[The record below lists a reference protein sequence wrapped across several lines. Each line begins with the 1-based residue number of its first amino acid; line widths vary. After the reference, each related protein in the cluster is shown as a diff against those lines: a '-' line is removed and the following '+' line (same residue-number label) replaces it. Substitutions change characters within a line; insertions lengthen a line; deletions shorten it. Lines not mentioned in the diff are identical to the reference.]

1 MKIPDTSGLSSL
13 DAFAYYDQDSLS
25 WKTCQATLFSD
36 STASSP
42 TWPKSGMTRGGYA
55 YELPTSVRPI
65 DESVSSA
72 LLATPTVSDMKGPSP
87 NHAGTL
93 AEHIA
98 LLPTPGA
105 NDSHGGE
112 GPTRQSRQEH
122 GTGGPALRDIGHL
135 LPTPAANEPGG
146 TAEQFLERKNRDG
159 HNRTEPSHLSL
170 VVQLLP
176 TPTVQ
181 QGRNAT
187 SGRSNAES
195 QHHDGWTLQD
205 IAFAKLIGDPTDQ
218 PSDDGST
225 FQDEPPQDQLT
236 IKGD

>member
-1 MKIPDTSGLSSL
+1 MKIPDTSGPSSL

-42 TWPKSGMTRGGYA
+42 TWPKSGMTRDGYA
-55 YELPTSVRPI
+55 YELPTSALPI

-72 LLATPTVSDMKGPSP
+72 LLATPKVSDMKGPSP

-98 LLPTPGA
+98 LLPTPTGDDA
-105 NDSHGGE
+105 NNVIRESGSYNSLAR
-112 GPTRQSRQEH
+112 T
-122 GTGGPALRDIGHL
+122 TYL

-205 IAFAKLIGDPTDQ
+205 IAFAKLIGDPTNQ
-218 PSDDGST
+218 QSDDGST
-225 FQDEPPQDQLT
+225 SRGEPPQDQLT